1 MSSPIDNIPFF
12 TGLSAPDLMNIMSV
26 TQTRKVEKG
35 VNLFNQGDK
44 SDGLY
49 VLLSGKPQVYI
60 FCGHIGGTN
69 EVLATLN
76 PGQYVGEFGLID
88 GEPRSASVSV
98 MESGEILFLP
108 ALALGIILD
117 QQPHIADA
125 AAAHR
130 QIMIR
135 HGFGQFVQPAG
146 PRAGAIAAGPTQSVG
161 PWGRLKKAKVPARLP
176 YTNQVFFK
184 TLAQNVK

>member
-49 VLLSGKPQVYI
+49 VLLSGKLQVYI
-60 FCGHIGGTN
+60 FSGHIGGTN
-69 EVLATLN
+69 KVLATLN

-108 ALALGIILD
+108 ALAFGIILD

-125 AAAHR
+125 VCSFLCDR
-130 QIMIR
+130 IINL
-135 HGFGQFVQPAG
+135 PKLKLTSEK
-146 PRAGAIAAGPTQSVG
+146 AILIQEKRVKPTLS
-161 PWGRLKKAKVPARLP
+161 
-176 YTNQVFFK
+176 NMK
-184 TLAQNVK
+184 TLCKIVREHNKLTAIKDKG